1 MKKSFSTLLAA
12 VTAFSALGSLPVTAA
27 ESDYLLHSTFEE
39 SAEQWSGRGSAS
51 VKVVSGTSRSGEC
64 SLLASG
70 RASAW
75 NGATVGLGSDF
86 KAGQDYSFS
95 AYVMSEEES
104 ATFYLTLQYSDG
116 SSTKY
121 PKIAEANAE
130 KGKWAHLEN
139 KSFSMTTE
147 YVPLRQRF

>member
-1 MKKSFSTLLAA
+1 MKKSISTLLAA
-12 VTAFSALGSLPVTAA
+12 AVAFSALGAMPLSAA
-27 ESDYLLHSTFEE
+27 EEDYLLHSTFEE
-39 SAEQWSGRGSAS
+39 GTEKWSGRGSAS
-51 VKVVSGTSRSGEC
+51 VKVVTGTSRSGEC

-75 NGATVGLGSDF
+75 NGATVGLGSGF
-86 KAGQDYSFS
+86 KAGQDYAFS

-104 ATFYLTLQYSDG
+104 ATYYLTLQYSDG

-121 PKIAEANAE
+121 PKIAEVNAE

-139 KSFSMTTE
+139 SSFTTF
-147 YVPLRQRF
+147 LSG